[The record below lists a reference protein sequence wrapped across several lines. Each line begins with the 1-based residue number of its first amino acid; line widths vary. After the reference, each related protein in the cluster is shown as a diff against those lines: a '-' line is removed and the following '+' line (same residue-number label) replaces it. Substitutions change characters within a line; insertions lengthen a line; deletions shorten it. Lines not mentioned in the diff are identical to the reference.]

1 MAGLYFEDLEPG
13 KKYLHDA
20 SRTVTLADSIQYA
33 CMCMDTEPSF
43 LSEHWA
49 QQHAEHSRVEIH
61 PLYVLSIVLGVQVTD
76 LTLGTTLG
84 NLSMG
89 GVRFPNPVFPG
100 DTLRGTTTIIAK
112 RESETKLD
120 RGIVE
125 FLHEGFNQ
133 RNEVVVQCSRRGMM
147 LRRSA
152 TDTRPEQHRD

>member
-1 MAGLYFEDLEPG
+1 MAGLYFEDLQPG

-33 CMCMDTEPSF
+33 CMCMDTEPAF
-43 LSEHWA
+43 LSEDWA
-49 QQHAEHSRVEIH
+49 QQHTEHARVEIH

-89 GVRFPNPVFPG
+89 GVRFPTPVFPG
-100 DTLRGTTTIIAK
+100 DTLRGTTTIISK

-120 RGIVE
+120 RGVVE

-133 RNEVVVQCSRRGMM
+133 RDELVVQCTRRGMM

-152 TDTRPEQHRD
+152 ADRNREQQRD